1 MSSSDYISLRRLK
14 NMHQLSC
21 NAIPDCHNRPNGELI
36 LHNHG
41 MHHNV
46 HENTN
51 YCVVPAKCVNNN
63 GRVVST
69 DLVYCPSDPHCPGD
83 APCDPHHV
91 NEKYITKTIKAYRV
105 VPTKN
110 GTVGFLVEKR
120 LPFTS
125 GQTIS
130 CSIVDNESNY
140 FNGIVFDYDKEM
152 GFLSIGAIDNVTGNF
167 SNSVVYNINL
177 ILFDPEVVKLKQ
189 RMEYLY
195 KYLFQIELGTT
206 PNYNP
211 VTEQL
216 KFFELKVYNLLL
228 YLFDYDI
235 RITTNYVITEPY
247 LTTQL
252 DDLYLYFFNVNLN
265 QQLNFNPTGMPEV
278 KLNNL
283 KNKLYQIYIYLFSIN
298 LEQTPWFNPNTTN
311 N

>member
-21 NAIPDCHNRPNGELI
+21 NAIPDCHNRPNNELI
-36 LHNHG
+36 IHNHG
-41 MHHNV
+41 AHHNV

-51 YCVVPAKCVNNN
+51 YCVIPAKCVNNN

-69 DLVYCPSDPHCPGD
+69 DLVYCPSDG
-83 APCDPHHV
+83 PCDPHHV

-110 GTVGFLVEKR
+110 GTVGFLVEKH
-120 LPFTS
+120 LPFTP

-130 CSIVDNESNY
+130 CSIVDNESNF
-140 FNGIVFDYDKEM
+140 FNGIVFDYDKDI

-195 KYLFQIELGTT
+195 DYLFQVSLATT
-206 PNYNP
+206 PDYNP
-211 VTEQL
+211 VTKQL
-216 KFFELKVYNLLL
+216 EFFEQKVYNLLI
-228 YLFDYDI
+228 YLFNYDI

-247 LTTQL
+247 LTAQL
-252 DDLYLYFFNVNLN
+252 DDVYMYFFNVDLN
-265 QQLNFNPTGMPEV
+265 QQLNFNPTGLPEV